1 MTVARTTPTST
12 PDVSASPVRPR
23 PTPVPQPLAG
33 VTCPVLTAA
42 IRRVEA
48 RWLSEPADDD
58 DPEGIPRVLA
68 AIGLTVDRRYTS
80 YLLALEPRPAR
91 LVTQRLLALVQ
102 SELLRSWSDAAPT
115 SPLRVL
121 RHLKAL
127 EAVRDALEHDA
138 AEQFGAQLGGANGV
152 DFLVQIVHDLRSPLT
167 SILFLAETL
176 MQERSGPV
184 TERQQRQLGLIYSA
198 AFGLSSLTSDTIE
211 LARGGDQLADDRP
224 TPLSVAELLESVCDI
239 VRPIAAEKGLAVNA
253 TLPPTDQRLGHT
265 LALRRVLLNLT
276 TNALKFTDR
285 GSVDISALEKS
296 PTRITFSVRDT
307 GPGINPEALSS
318 LFHPFRRSA
327 KAGRY
332 LFSGTGLGLAL
343 TRRLVRAMGSE
354 LCLETRPNWGTQF
367 WFDLELPP
375 ADPSWAGSPASTRPQ
390 LL

>member
-48 RWLSEPADDD
+48 RWARERADDED
-58 DPEGIPRVLA
+58 SDGIPCVLA
-68 AIGLTVDRRYTS
+68 AIGLAVDRRFPS
-80 YLLALEPRPAR
+80 YLVALEPRPPR
-91 LVTQRLLALVQ
+91 LVPQRFLALVQ
-102 SELLRSWSDAAPT
+102 SELLRSWSDASPA
-115 SPLRVL
+115 SPLRLL

-127 EAVRDALEHDA
+127 EEVRDALEHDA
-138 AEQFGAQLGGANGV
+138 SEQFGAHLGGANGV

-176 MQERSGPV
+176 MQEHSGRV
-184 TERQQRQLGLIYSA
+184 NERQQRQLGLIYSA
-198 AFGLSSLTSDTIE
+198 AFGLSALTSDTIE

-224 TPLSVAELLESVCDI
+224 ALLSVTELLESVCDI
-239 VRPIAAEKGLAVNA
+239 VRPIAVEKGLTVNVM
-253 TLPPTDQRLGHT
+253 LPTTDLRLGHA

-276 TNALKFTDR
+276 TNALKFTER
-285 GSVDISALEKS
+285 GSVDITATEKA
-296 PTRITFSVRDT
+296 PTRVTFSVRDT
-307 GPGINPEALSS
+307 GPGTNPEALSD
-318 LFHPFRRSA
+318 LFHPFRRNA
-327 KAGRY
+327 KPGRY

-354 LCLETRPNWGTQF
+354 LCLETRPGWGTRF
-367 WFDLELPP
+367 WFEIELPP
-375 ADPSWAGSPASTRPQ
+375 ADPA
-390 LL
+390 

>member
-1 MTVARTTPTST
+1 VARTTPTAN
-12 PDVSASPVRPR
+12 PEVSEAPSPSRAWPR
-23 PTPVPQPLAG
+23 PTPTPQPLAG
-33 VTCPVLTAA
+33 VTCPLLTAA
-42 IRRVEA
+42 IRRAEE
-48 RWLSEPADDD
+48 RWVSDRADED
-58 DPEGIPRVLA
+58 DPDGIPRVLA
-68 AIGLTVDRRYTS
+68 AIGLAVDRRFPS
-80 YLLALEPRPAR
+80 YLLSLEPRPPR
-91 LVTQRLLALVQ
+91 LVTQRLLTLVQ
-102 SELLRSWSDAAPT
+102 SELLRAWSDASPA
-115 SPLRVL
+115 SPLRLL

-127 EAVRDALEHDA
+127 EEVRDALERDA
-138 AEQFGAQLGGANGV
+138 AEQFGAQLGGANGL

-184 TERQQRQLGLIYSA
+184 NERQQRQLGLIYSA

-224 TPLSVAELLESVCDI
+224 TPLSVSELLESVCDI
-239 VRPIAAEKGLAVNA
+239 VRPIAAEKGLTVGV
-253 TLPPTDQRLGHT
+253 TLPTTDLRLGHA

-276 TNALKFTDR
+276 TNALKFTER
-285 GSVDISALEKS
+285 GSVDIVATEKS
-296 PTRITFSVRDT
+296 ATRIRFSVRDT

-318 LFHPFRRSA
+318 LFHPFRRIA

-354 LCLETRPNWGTQF
+354 LCLETRATMGTQF

-375 ADPSWAGSPASTRPQ
+375 ADSG
-390 LL
+390 

>member
-1 MTVARTTPTST
+1 MARNTPTTSS
-12 PDVSASPVRPR
+12 DVSALPTSAAGRPR
-23 PTPVPQPLAG
+23 ATPLPQPLAG

-42 IRRVEA
+42 IRRAEV
-48 RWLSEPADDD
+48 RWVSDRADDD
-58 DPEGIPRVLA
+58 DPDGTSRVLA
-68 AIGLTVDRRYTS
+68 AIGLAVDRRFPS
-80 YLLALEPRPAR
+80 YLLSLEPRPPR

-102 SELLRSWSDAAPT
+102 SELLRSWSDASPT
-115 SPLRVL
+115 SPLRLL

-127 EAVRDALEHDA
+127 EDVRDALEHDA
-138 AEQFGAQLGGANGV
+138 AEQFGAQLGGANGL

-211 LARGGDQLADDRP
+211 LARGGDQLAEDRP
-224 TPLSVAELLESVCDI
+224 APLSVSELLESVCDI
-239 VRPIAAEKGLAVNA
+239 VRPIAAEKGLTVAVS
-253 TLPPTDQRLGHT
+253 LPSIDVRLGHA

-276 TNALKFTDR
+276 TNALKFTER
-285 GSVDISALEKS
+285 GSVDLTAVEKS
-296 PTRITFSVRDT
+296 ATRLTFSVRDT
-307 GPGINPEALSS
+307 GPGVNPEALSS

-354 LCLETRPNWGTQF
+354 LCLDSRPGWGTQF
-367 WFDLELPP
+367 WFELELPV
-375 ADPSWAGSPASTRPQ
+375 ADPA
-390 LL
+390 

>member
-1 MTVARTTPTST
+1 MARNTPTATPEPTPAASPSLARPPRTTP
-12 PDVSASPVRPR
+12 PA
-23 PTPVPQPLAG
+23 PQPLAG
-33 VTCPVLTAA
+33 VTCPLLTAA
-42 IRRVEA
+42 IRRAEE
-48 RWLSEPADDD
+48 RWVGDHADDD
-58 DPEGIPRVLA
+58 DPDGIPRVLA
-68 AIGLTVDRRYTS
+68 AIGLAVDRRFPS
-80 YLLALEPRPAR
+80 YLLSLEPRPPR
-91 LVTQRLLALVQ
+91 LVTQRLLAFVQ
-102 SELLRSWSDAAPT
+102 SELLRSWSDATPT
-115 SPLRVL
+115 SPLRLL

-127 EAVRDALEHDA
+127 EDVRDALEHDA
-138 AEQFGAQLGGANGV
+138 AEQFGAQLGGANGL

-184 TERQQRQLGLIYSA
+184 NERQQRQLGLIYSA

-224 TPLSVAELLESVCDI
+224 TPLSVSELLESVCDI
-239 VRPIAAEKGLAVNA
+239 VRPIAAEKGLTVGVM
-253 TLPPTDQRLGHT
+253 LPTSDLRLGHA

-276 TNALKFTDR
+276 TNALKFTER
-285 GSVDISALEKS
+285 GSVDIVAAEQS
-296 PTRITFSVRDT
+296 PTRITFTVRDT
-307 GPGINPEALSS
+307 GPGINPEALAS

-354 LCLETRPNWGTQF
+354 LCLETRPGVGTQF

-375 ADPSWAGSPASTRPQ
+375 AEPR
-390 LL
+390 

>member
-1 MTVARTTPTST
+1 VARNTPTTS
-12 PDVSASPVRPR
+12 PDVSALPTSAAGRPR
-23 PTPVPQPLAG
+23 ATPLPQPLAG

-42 IRRVEA
+42 IRRAEV
-48 RWLSEPADDD
+48 RWVSDRSDDD
-58 DPEGIPRVLA
+58 DPDGTSRVLA
-68 AIGLTVDRRYTS
+68 AIGLAVDRRFPS
-80 YLLALEPRPAR
+80 YLLSLEPRPPR

-102 SELLRSWSDAAPT
+102 SELLRSWSDASPT
-115 SPLRVL
+115 SPLRLL

-127 EAVRDALEHDA
+127 EDVRDALEHDA
-138 AEQFGAQLGGANGV
+138 AEQFGAQLGGANGL

-211 LARGGDQLADDRP
+211 LARGGDQLAEDRP
-224 TPLSVAELLESVCDI
+224 APLSVSELLESVCDI
-239 VRPIAAEKGLAVNA
+239 VRPIAAEKGLTVAVS
-253 TLPPTDQRLGHT
+253 LPSIDVRLGHA

-276 TNALKFTDR
+276 TNALKFTER
-285 GSVDISALEKS
+285 GSVDLTAVEKS
-296 PTRITFSVRDT
+296 PTRLTFSVRDT
-307 GPGINPEALSS
+307 GPGVNPEALSS

-354 LCLETRPNWGTQF
+354 LCLDSRPGWGTQF
-367 WFDLELPP
+367 WFELELPV
-375 ADPSWAGSPASTRPQ
+375 ADPA
-390 LL
+390 

>member
-1 MTVARTTPTST
+1 
-12 PDVSASPVRPR
+12 
-23 PTPVPQPLAG
+23 
-33 VTCPVLTAA
+33 VTCPLLTAA
-42 IRRVEA
+42 IRRAEE
-48 RWLSEPADDD
+48 RWVSDRADED
-58 DPEGIPRVLA
+58 DPDGIPRVLA
-68 AIGLTVDRRYTS
+68 AIGLAVDRRFPS
-80 YLLALEPRPAR
+80 YLLSLEPRPPR

-102 SELLRSWSDAAPT
+102 SELLRSWSDASPA
-115 SPLRVL
+115 SPLRLL

-127 EAVRDALEHDA
+127 EEVRDALEHDA
-138 AEQFGAQLGGANGV
+138 AEQFGAQLGGANGL

-184 TERQQRQLGLIYSA
+184 NERQQRQLGLIYSA

-224 TPLSVAELLESVCDI
+224 TPLSVSELLESVCDI
-239 VRPIAAEKGLAVNA
+239 VRPIAAEKGLTVGV
-253 TLPPTDQRLGHT
+253 TLPTTDLRLGHA

-276 TNALKFTDR
+276 TNALKFTER
-285 GSVDISALEKS
+285 GSVDIVAIEKS
-296 PTRITFSVRDT
+296 ATRIRFSVRDT

-318 LFHPFRRSA
+318 LFHPFRRIA

-354 LCLETRPNWGTQF
+354 LCLETRPTLGTQF

-375 ADPSWAGSPASTRPQ
+375 ADSGAAT
-390 LL
+390 

>member
-1 MTVARTTPTST
+1 VVRTTPTAN
-12 PDVSASPVRPR
+12 PDASEAPAPSLVRPR
-23 PTPVPQPLAG
+23 PTPAPQPLAG
-33 VTCPVLTAA
+33 VTCPLLTAA
-42 IRRVEA
+42 IRRAEE
-48 RWLSEPADDD
+48 RWVSDRADED
-58 DPEGIPRVLA
+58 DPDGIPRVLA
-68 AIGLTVDRRYTS
+68 AIGLAVDRRFPS
-80 YLLALEPRPAR
+80 YLLSLEPRPPR

-102 SELLRSWSDAAPT
+102 SELLRSWSDASPA
-115 SPLRVL
+115 SPLRLL

-127 EAVRDALEHDA
+127 EEVRDALEHDA
-138 AEQFGAQLGGANGV
+138 AEQFGAQLGGANGL

-184 TERQQRQLGLIYSA
+184 NERQQRQLGLIYSA

-224 TPLSVAELLESVCDI
+224 APLSVSELLESVCDI
-239 VRPIAAEKGLAVNA
+239 VRPIAAEKGLTVGV
-253 TLPPTDQRLGHT
+253 TLPTTDLRLGHA

-276 TNALKFTDR
+276 TNALKFTER
-285 GSVDISALEKS
+285 GSVDIVAIEKS
-296 PTRITFSVRDT
+296 ATRIRFSVRDT

-318 LFHPFRRSA
+318 LFHPFRRIA
-327 KAGRY
+327 TAGRY

-354 LCLETRPNWGTQF
+354 LCLETRPTMGTQF

-375 ADPSWAGSPASTRPQ
+375 ANLP
-390 LL
+390 

>member
-1 MTVARTTPTST
+1 VARNTPTATPEATPAASPSLVRPPRTTP
-12 PDVSASPVRPR
+12 PA
-23 PTPVPQPLAG
+23 PQPLAG
-33 VTCPVLTAA
+33 VTCPLLTAA
-42 IRRVEA
+42 IRRAEE
-48 RWLSEPADDD
+48 RWVNDHADDD
-58 DPEGIPRVLA
+58 DPDGIPRVLA
-68 AIGLTVDRRYTS
+68 AIGLAVDRRFPS
-80 YLLALEPRPAR
+80 YLLSLEPRPPR
-91 LVTQRLLALVQ
+91 LVTQRLLAFVQ
-102 SELLRSWSDAAPT
+102 SELLRSWSDAMPT
-115 SPLRVL
+115 SPLRLL

-127 EAVRDALEHDA
+127 EDVRDALEHDA
-138 AEQFGAQLGGANGV
+138 AEQFGAQLGGANGL

-184 TERQQRQLGLIYSA
+184 NERQQRQLGLIYSA

-224 TPLSVAELLESVCDI
+224 TPLSVSELLESVCDI
-239 VRPIAAEKGLAVNA
+239 VRPIAAEKGLTVGVR
-253 TLPPTDQRLGHT
+253 LPTIDLRLGHA

-276 TNALKFTDR
+276 TNALKFTER
-285 GSVDISALEKS
+285 GSVEIVAAEKS
-296 PTRITFSVRDT
+296 PTRITFTVRDT
-307 GPGINPEALSS
+307 GPGINPEALAS

-354 LCLETRPNWGTQF
+354 LCLETFPNVGTQF

-375 ADPSWAGSPASTRPQ
+375 AEPSSSA
-390 LL
+390 

>member
-1 MTVARTTPTST
+1 VARTTPTVN
-12 PDVSASPVRPR
+12 PDASEAPAPSLVRPR
-23 PTPVPQPLAG
+23 PTPAPQPLAG
-33 VTCPVLTAA
+33 VTCPLLTAA
-42 IRRVEA
+42 IRRAEE
-48 RWLSEPADDD
+48 RWVSDRADED
-58 DPEGIPRVLA
+58 DPDGIPRVLA
-68 AIGLTVDRRYTS
+68 AIGLAVDRRFPS
-80 YLLALEPRPAR
+80 YLLSLEPRPPR

-102 SELLRSWSDAAPT
+102 SELLRSWSDASPA
-115 SPLRVL
+115 SPLRLL

-127 EAVRDALEHDA
+127 EEVRDALEHDA
-138 AEQFGAQLGGANGV
+138 AEQFGAQLGGANGL

-184 TERQQRQLGLIYSA
+184 NERQQRQLGLIYSA

-224 TPLSVAELLESVCDI
+224 TPLSVSELLESVCDI
-239 VRPIAAEKGLAVNA
+239 VRPIAAEKGLTVGVA
-253 TLPPTDQRLGHT
+253 LPTIDLRLGHA

-276 TNALKFTDR
+276 TNALKFTER
-285 GSVDISALEKS
+285 GSVDIVATEKS
-296 PTRITFSVRDT
+296 ATRIRFSVRDT

-318 LFHPFRRSA
+318 LFHPFRRIA
-327 KAGRY
+327 RAGRY

-354 LCLETRPNWGTQF
+354 LCLETRPTVGTQF

-375 ADPSWAGSPASTRPQ
+375 AESS
-390 LL
+390 